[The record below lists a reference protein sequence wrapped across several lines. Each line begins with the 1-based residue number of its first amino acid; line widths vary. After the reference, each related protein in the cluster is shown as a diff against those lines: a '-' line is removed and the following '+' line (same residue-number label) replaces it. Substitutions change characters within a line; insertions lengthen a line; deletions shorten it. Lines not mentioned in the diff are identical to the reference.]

1 VSTYVREAP
10 VSPASELWS
19 VAQQVLAARTRLAL
33 SDLSSEGVQA
43 ALSYLDRAEALLRQ
57 AADCEADRLADLARQ
72 RSEAAY
78 QRRRAA

>member
-1 VSTYVREAP
+1 VYTYVREAP
-10 VSPASELWS
+10 VSLASELWS

-33 SDLSSEGVQA
+33 SGLSSYGVQA
-43 ALSYLDRAEALLRQ
+43 ALSCLDRAEALLMQ
-57 AADCEADRLADLARQ
+57 ATDREADRLAELARQ